1 MRISF
6 FALTMPLLALASPVQ
21 VTYYKDVLPVLQKN
35 CQSCHRPG
43 ETAPISFLS
52 YKETRPWAKG
62 IKQAVASRKMP
73 PWFADPRYGKFHNDR
88 SLTEKDSQTLISWVD
103 SGATEGNPADAPKP
117 IQWTKGWQ
125 IGEPDLIVEMPKDY
139 EIPAEGTIDYQYFV
153 LPLNLKED
161 KWIQLAEARPGNPQ
175 LVHHIIA
182 FIRPP
187 GSKWMASAVPGEPF
201 NPRTATRTGRGEE
214 GNGFSDMVAGFAP
227 GTLPNIL
234 QPGQGRLIPA
244 GSDIVFQM
252 HYTANGKPG
261 RDRSKLGLIFAKQPP
276 VDRVFYLAAG
286 ENKFR
291 IPPGAD
297 NHRVDA
303 SFTLQSDAT
312 LISMLP
318 HMHLRGK
325 SFEYRATFPDGKTE
339 TLLSVPHYSFS
350 WQLGYFPEKPMLLPK
365 GTKIDVTAHFD
376 NSANNKANPNPQ
388 AEVRYGDQS
397 WEEMMIGFFEVS
409 IPVGMDPVKVMRPE
423 RKPKPAED

>member
-6 FALTMPLLALASPVQ
+6 LGLVTPLLAMASPVQ

-43 ETAPISFLS
+43 ETAPMSFLS

-88 SLTEKDSQTLISWVD
+88 SLAEKDSQTLISWAD

-161 KWIQLAEARPGNPQ
+161 KWIQLAEARPGNPA

-187 GSKWMASAVPGEPF
+187 GSKWMSSAVPGEPF
-201 NPRTATRTGRGEE
+201 NPRTAPRTGRGEE

-261 RDRSKLGLIFAKQPP
+261 RDRSRLGLIFAKQPP
-276 VDRVFYLAAG
+276 IDRVFYLAAG

-339 TLLSVPHYSFS
+339 TLLNVPNYSFS
-350 WQLGYFPEKPMLLPK
+350 WQLGYFPEKPLLLPK

-409 IPVGMDPVKVMRPE
+409 IPAGMDPVKVMRPE

>member
-1 MRISF
+1 MQLSF
-6 FALTMPLLALASPVQ
+6 LGLALPILAMAAPTQ

-35 CQSCHRPG
+35 CQTCHRPG
-43 ETAPISFLS
+43 ETAPMSFLS

-62 IKQAVASRKMP
+62 IKQVVASRKMP

-88 SLTEKDSQTLISWVD
+88 SLTEKDSQTLISWAD

-117 IQWTKGWQ
+117 VHWTKGWQ

-161 KWIQLAEARPGNPQ
+161 KWIQLAEARPGNPA

-187 GSKWMASAVPGEPF
+187 GSKWMAGAVPGEPF
-201 NPRTATRTGRGEE
+201 NPRTAPRTGRGEE
-214 GNGFSDMVAGFAP
+214 ANGFSDMVAGFAP

-252 HYTANGKPG
+252 HYTANGKAG

-409 IPVGMDPVKVMRPE
+409 IPAGMDPMKVMRPE

>member
-6 FALTMPLLALASPVQ
+6 FALAMPLLALASPVE

-43 ETAPISFLS
+43 ETAPMSFLS

-62 IKQAVASRKMP
+62 IKQAVSSRKMP

-88 SLTEKDSQTLISWVD
+88 SLAEKDSQTLISWAD
-103 SGATEGNPADAPKP
+103 SGATEGNPSDAPKP

-201 NPRTATRTGRGEE
+201 NPRTAPRTGLGEE
-214 GNGFSDMVAGFAP
+214 RNGFSDMVAGFAP

>member
-6 FALTMPLLALASPVQ
+6 FALAMPLLALASPVQ

-43 ETAPISFLS
+43 ETAPMSFLS

-62 IKQAVASRKMP
+62 IKQAVSSRKMP

-88 SLTEKDSQTLISWVD
+88 SLAEKDSQTLISWAD

-201 NPRTATRTGRGEE
+201 NPRTAPRTGLGEE
-214 GNGFSDMVAGFAP
+214 RNGFSDMVAGFAP